1 MVEYITRDAIRRNAG
16 PLTEQASIVRKA
28 AARSPAGSSF
38 LSHSTKDADLLPGV
52 IAILERHGAA
62 VYVDKKDES
71 LPPTTNR
78 ETASIL
84 KSRIRHC
91 RKFILLTTNNS
102 KDSRWMPWELGLAD
116 GYRQTVNVTIFPGV
130 DSASDRTWSER
141 EYLGIYDRIVFGEL
155 QNYSR
160 PVFMAGI
167 RKKIQG
173 RNCRPGC
180 GAKRWRSSLA
190 TAGLLKAPLRAP
202 NCPERWPKIK
212 SINASSP

>member
-1 MVEYITRDAIRRNAG
+1 MVEYITRDAIRENAG

-71 LPPTTNR
+71 LPPTTSR

-84 KSRIRHC
+84 KNRIKQC
-91 RKFILLTTNNS
+91 RKFILLTTKNS

-116 GYRQTVNVTIFPGV
+116 GYRQTPNVSIFPGV
-130 DSASDRTWSER
+130 DTAGDRAWSER
-141 EYLGIYDRIVFGEL
+141 EYLEIYDRIVFGEH
-155 QNYSR
+155 QNYQR
-160 PVFMAGI
+160 PIFMVWNQEKNTGTELSA
-167 RKKIQG
+167 
-173 RNCRPGC
+173 
-180 GAKRWRSSLA
+180 WLRS
-190 TAGLLKAPLRAP
+190 
-202 NCPERWPKIK
+202 
-212 SINASSP
+212 